1 MGATVVIS
9 VRLAWLILLGATVV
23 MVLVVIPYRGRP

>member
-1 MGATVVIS
+1 VSARV
-9 VRLAWLILLGATVV
+9 AWLILLVATVV